1 MRLGVCCVV
10 LCACGFR
17 HGVGSDAAVTHD
29 AIDAPVGQQV
39 CVGDASFAGGPICVR
54 PGAGRD
60 FSTDTTL
67 HSGDGSA
74 VMGDCDLKRAQP
86 TGRMLCV
93 IAATS
98 LTIDGGVTVTV
109 VDADPVAFVVTGD
122 LTIAGTLDV
131 SSSRSGQRHGAGA
144 NDAACD
150 SSTIDGTDSGDSGGG
165 GAGGSF
171 GSVGGNGG
179 AGDNTAVPGG
189 AATAAVAAPTFLRG
203 GCSGGAGGDG
213 TGGTTHAMPGDGGG
227 AIYLDAKGTITI
239 SGTVDASGAAGL
251 RGGTNIGGGGGAGSG
266 GMIALYAMTI
276 DTTGASIFANGAG
289 GGGGGNS
296 TSGSSGSEPTAPTS
310 PAFGGGGA
318 NGGDGGTGAYD
329 TMSASRGGNG
339 GSNGANTCGGGGGG
353 GGIGV
358 IRVLSGQ
365 SLGGSVSPS
374 PSG

>member
-10 LCACGFR
+10 LCACGFK
-17 HGVGSDAAVTHD
+17 HGAGSDAAAMPD

-60 FSTDTTL
+60 FATDTTL
-67 HSGDGSA
+67 HSGDGTA

-98 LTIDGGVTVTV
+98 MMIDNGVTVTV

-131 SSSRSGQRHGAGA
+131 SSSRTGPRLGAGA
-144 NDAACD
+144 DDPACD
-150 SSTIDGTDSGDSGGG
+150 SSMIDGMDSGNSGGG

-179 AGDNTAVPGG
+179 AGDNTAVAGG
-189 AATAAVAAPTFLRG
+189 TATGAVAAPSYLRG
-203 GCSGGAGGDG
+203 GCRGGGGGDG
-213 TGGTTHAMPGDGGG
+213 AGGTTHAMPGDGGG
-227 AIYLDAKGTITI
+227 AVYLVAKGTITI
-239 SGTVDASGAAGL
+239 PGTVNASGAAGL
-251 RGGTNIGGGGGAGSG
+251 RGLTNIGGGAAAGSG
-266 GMIALYAMTI
+266 GMIALYAMAI
-276 DTTGASIFANGAG
+276 DTTGGSIFANGAG

-296 TSGSSGSEPTAPTS
+296 GGNGSSGSEPTSPTN

-318 NGGDGGTGAYD
+318 SGGDGGTGAYD
-329 TMSASRGGNG
+329 TFSASRGGNG
-339 GSNGANTCGGGGGG
+339 SSSGANTCGGGGGG

-365 SLGGSVSPS
+365 SLAGSVSPM
-374 PSG
+374 PS